1 MASRIFRKQLI
12 VDNIQYKFMAIVL
25 IYILVTVIISG
36 VMMFLPSI
44 LEISSGEITAK
55 QQRAAQEILLMHKRF
70 WPALIVVLIVVSA
83 HSMLIFHRIFGPLY
97 RFRRIFKSVT
107 SGDLSVITKIR
118 KNDFLH
124 TEEIAIREMITSLK
138 TNVAVAQ
145 NNHNTLHAS
154 ITELE
159 QDLLN
164 MDLSTEEIREKLVAI
179 QQRSNQLQ
187 KDLSY
192 FQT

>member
-179 QQRSNQLQ
+179 QQNSNQLQ